1 MLNHPTLDK
10 LHQLRLRGMA
20 KAFKEQME
28 QPEVEGLSFTD
39 RLALLVDREV
49 TERENWH
56 LKIRLRNAKLKQ
68 NACVEDIDSR
78 SPRGCD
84 KALMMRLA
92 GCDWI
97 RHQDNVLIA
106 GSSRSRPIASSA
118 P

>member
-20 KAFKEQME
+20 KAFAEQME
-28 QPEVEGLSFTD
+28 QPEVDGLSFMD
-39 RLALLVDREV
+39 RLPLLIDREV

-68 NACVEDIDSR
+68 NACVEGIDYR
-78 SPRGCD
+78 SPRGLD

-92 GCDWI
+92 GWDWT
-97 RHQDNVLIA
+97 
-106 GSSRSRPIASSA
+106 RP
-118 P
+118 